1 KRPRLPRRSGRGC
14 RAAPARPPRRH
25 GHEGVMAKHQ
35 TSRYLPG
42 RRSAAWKKIKPTEV
56 LPCVIIGYTSCRD
69 GIHSLL
75 VASVHQGPLRYV
87 GQITS
92 GFSDRLKAD
101 LERRL
106 AQRRRPRPVVACQRQ
121 ALWVEPDFYCRVRFQ
136 HWTPRGRLRCASF
149 AGLLGDEKTS
159 VPAYLFRGPCRPP
172 AAT

>member
-1 KRPRLPRRSGRGC
+1 MQEPLSQRRGVL
-14 RAAPARPPRRH
+14 AELLTEIDAPALMFSEGTAELGRSFFERMVAD
-25 GHEGVMAKHQ
+25 GHEGVMAKLQ

-42 RRSAAWKKIKPTEV
+42 RRSTAWKKIKPTEM

-92 GFSDRLKAD
+92 GFSDRMKND

-106 AQRRRPRPVVACQRQ
+106 SQRRRPRPVVACPRQ
-121 ALWVEPDFYCRVRFQ
+121 ALWVEPDL
-136 HWTPRGRLRCASF
+136 TANS
-149 AGLLGDEKTS
+149 
-159 VPAYLFRGPCRPP
+159 
-172 AAT
+172 